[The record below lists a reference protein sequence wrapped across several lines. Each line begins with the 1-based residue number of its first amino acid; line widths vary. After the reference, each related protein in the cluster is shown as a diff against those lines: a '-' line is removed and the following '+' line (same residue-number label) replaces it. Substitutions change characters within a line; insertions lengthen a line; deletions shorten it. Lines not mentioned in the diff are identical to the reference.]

1 MVGTSPVHQKVELT
15 DPSTQTTQVL
25 EGDSKTLA
33 DFSAQNHF
41 VLHVVDADPEKY
53 VASTQTG
60 TVETPF
66 VLSAEKEAAR
76 AEAMK
81 VAKEQKALS
90 DDSRLLR
97 VNVGDRCQVSG
108 ATPSEASRVG
118 TVAFVGPVHWAQ
130 GLWVGVKFDLPL
142 GKNDGSVKG
151 TRYFE
156 CEANHGSFVKPSSVA
171 PLQHDHQHHHCD
183 KC

>member
-1 MVGTSPVHQKVELT
+1 MVGTSPVHQKVELM
-15 DPSTQTTQVL
+15 DPSTQTTQIV
-25 EGDSKTLA
+25 EGEGKTLA
-33 DFSAQNHF
+33 DFGAKDHF
-41 VLHVVDADPEKY
+41 VVHVVDVDPEKY

-60 TVETPF
+60 EVETPY

-81 VAKEQKALS
+81 VAKEQKALA

-97 VNVGDRCQVSG
+97 VKVGDRCQVAG
-108 ATPSEASRVG
+108 ATPSDAVRVG
-118 TVAFVGPVHWAQ
+118 TVAFIGPVHWAQ
-130 GLWVGVKFDLPL
+130 GLWVGVKFDQPL

-156 CEANHGSFVKPSSVA
+156 CEPNHGSFVKPTSVA
-171 PLQHDHQHHHCD
+171 PVLEEHHHHHCD

>member
-1 MVGTSPVHQKVELT
+1 VGTSPAHQKVELQ
-15 DPSTQTTQVL
+15 DPSTQTTQIL
-25 EGDSKTLA
+25 EDGSKTLA
-33 DFSAQNHF
+33 DFGARDHF
-41 VLHVVDADPEKY
+41 VLHVVDSDPEKY

-60 TVETPF
+60 DVAEPF

-76 AEAMK
+76 ADAMK
-81 VAKEQKALS
+81 QAKEQKALA

-97 VNVGDRCQVSG
+97 VNVGDRCQVAG
-108 ATPSEASRVG
+108 ATPSEAARVG

-130 GLWVGVKFDLPL
+130 GLWIGVKFDQPL

-156 CEANHGSFVKPSSVA
+156 CEPNHGSFVKPSSVS
-171 PLQHDHQHHHCD
+171 PLHTEHHHHHCG